1 MSRIISIKIIINL
14 CITSF
19 IIKKHIIDIMS
30 NIFINSINSKI
41 QLLLILLK
49 IYFLFDET
57 LLPTFKQYTD
67 TNKISASCNV
77 GASIPTISKKGS
89 IT

>member
-19 IIKKHIIDIMS
+19 IIKKHIIDIMF

-49 IYFLFDET
+49 IYFLLFDKT
-57 LLPTFKQYTD
+57 LLP
-67 TNKISASCNV
+67 I
-77 GASIPTISKKGS
+77 I
-89 IT
+89 

>member
-19 IIKKHIIDIMS
+19 IIKKRIIDIMS

-49 IYFLFDET
+49 IYFLLFDET
-57 LLPTFKQYTD
+57 KLSFQ
-67 TNKISASCNV
+67 
-77 GASIPTISKKGS
+77 
-89 IT
+89 